1 MFEENIKLLKEKR
14 LLRQIF
20 DRERLFEKAGK
31 ASIPSLARIVV
42 AGTEY
47 CNFASNDYLG
57 LSASSA
63 LADAARKAVQLF
75 PFGAGASRLLSGG
88 TEFHEKLE
96 KAVAG
101 FKATEAALIFNSGY
115 QANTSAI
122 PAIAGEGDVIFSDEL
137 NHASIVDGC
146 RLSRARKVIYRHRD
160 VDHLRS
166 VIHKEGGRKKIIIT
180 DTVFSMDGDIAPI
193 RQLYSLCIGIP
204 DIILYLDDAHG
215 TGVLGDGRGALA
227 HFDIKPEPWIIQ
239 MGTFSKA
246 LGSFGAFVAASREI
260 VDWLINTSRG
270 FIYSTALPPCVVAA
284 SAAAIAVIKS
294 DRSLIDKL
302 WVNQRR
308 TIEGIQKAGFDIKST
323 ESPIISVSV
332 GDLHQTLAFS
342 EELKR
347 RRIYAPAIRPPT
359 VRNSRIRIT
368 VSAVHTD
375 DDIETLITAFLELR

>member
-1 MFEENIKLLKEKR
+1 
-14 LLRQIF
+14 
-20 DRERLFEKAGK
+20 
-31 ASIPSLARIVV
+31 
-42 AGTEY
+42 
-47 CNFASNDYLG
+47 
-57 LSASSA
+57 
-63 LADAARKAVQLF
+63 
-75 PFGAGASRLLSGG
+75 
-88 TEFHEKLE
+88 
-96 KAVAG
+96 
-101 FKATEAALIFNSGY
+101 
-115 QANTSAI
+115 
-122 PAIAGEGDVIFSDEL
+122 
-137 NHASIVDGC
+137 
-146 RLSRARKVIYRHRD
+146 
-160 VDHLRS
+160 
-166 VIHKEGGRKKIIIT
+166 
-180 DTVFSMDGDIAPI
+180 
-193 RQLYSLCIGIP
+193 
-204 DIILYLDDAHG
+204 
-215 TGVLGDGRGALA
+215 
-227 HFDIKPEPWIIQ
+227 

-359 VRNSRIRIT
+359 VRSSRIRIT

>member
-1 MFEENIKLLKEKR
+1 MFEENIRLLKEKG

-20 DRERLFEKAGK
+20 DRERLFEKAGR
-31 ASIPSLARIVV
+31 ASIPSLARIVI

-57 LSASSA
+57 LSASPV
-63 LADAARKAVQLF
+63 LADAAKKAVQLF
-75 PFGAGASRLLSGG
+75 PFGGGASRLLSGG
-88 TEFHEKLE
+88 TEFHEELE

-115 QANTSAI
+115 QANTSTI

-146 RLSRARKVIYRHRD
+146 RLSSARKVIYRHRD
-160 VDHLRS
+160 IDHLRS
-166 VIHKEGGRKKIIIT
+166 VILKEGGRKKIIIT

-193 RQLYSLCIGIP
+193 RQLYSLCTGIP

-246 LGSFGAFVAASREI
+246 LGSFGAFVAANREI

-284 SAAAIAVIKS
+284 SAAAITIIKS

-308 TIEGIQKAGFDIKST
+308 TIEGIKKAGFDIKST

-359 VRNSRIRIT
+359 VRSSRIRIT

-375 DDIETLITAFLELR
+375 DDMETLITAFLELG